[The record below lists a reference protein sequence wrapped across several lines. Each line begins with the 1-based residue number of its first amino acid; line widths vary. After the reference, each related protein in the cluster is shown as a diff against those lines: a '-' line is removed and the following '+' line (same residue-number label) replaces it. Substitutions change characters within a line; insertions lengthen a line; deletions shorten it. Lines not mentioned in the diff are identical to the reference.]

1 MRTIIKKEIGM
12 DIKIKVESITKEEL
26 SDILENALFGSSW
39 LGADYDYS
47 DYEKL
52 DSKEEYLSDKL
63 AALLLNGY
71 EVTFTDYYAEGETY
85 GTKCKSSVDEYEDGI
100 YKVNIGRILETAST
114 PEGYNLVK
122 EIVDGNGD
130 YYTADNFMQLV
141 LFDEVIYG

>member
-1 MRTIIKKEIGM
+1 M
-12 DIKIKVESITKEEL
+12 DIKIKVESMTHEEL
-26 SDILENALFGSSW
+26 SDILETALYGSNW
-39 LGADYDYS
+39 LGADYDES

-52 DSKEEYLSDKL
+52 DSKEECLSDQL

-85 GTKCKSSVDEYEDGI
+85 GTKCKSSVDEDGDGI
-100 YKVNIGRILETAST
+100 YKVNIVRILEAAST

-122 EIVDGNGD
+122 EIIDGDGD